1 MAQRRISDLNASV
14 WGFVAFTGISFG
26 AGGLLVKKLTN
37 DGIDAFTVTW
47 VPFLFGGLIALIH
60 GMITKGLRW
69 SSVPAGILL
78 GLSSSLGPSLIF
90 NLGFDRLP
98 AGINTLLISL
108 GPIFTAIVAHF
119 VFADE
124 RFNLLKALG
133 LVAAYGG
140 VTILAAGSID
150 DGGN

>member
-60 GMITKGLRW
+60 GMITKDYGGLRFLQAFFW
-69 SSVPAGILL
+69 DCLV
-78 GLSSSLGPSLIF
+78 
-90 NLGFDRLP
+90 RL
-98 AGINTLLISL
+98 
-108 GPIFTAIVAHF
+108 AH
-119 VFADE
+119 
-124 RFNLLKALG
+124 R
-133 LVAAYGG
+133 
-140 VTILAAGSID
+140 
-150 DGGN
+150 

>member
-1 MAQRRISDLNASV
+1 MARRIISDLNASV

-60 GMITKGLRW
+60 GMITKELRW

-78 GLSSSLGPSLIF
+78 GLFSSLGPSLIF
-90 NLGFDRLP
+90 NVGFDRLP
-98 AGINTLLISL
+98 AGTNKI
-108 GPIFTAIVAHF
+108 GRAH
-119 VFADE
+119 V
-124 RFNLLKALG
+124 
-133 LVAAYGG
+133 
-140 VTILAAGSID
+140 
-150 DGGN
+150 